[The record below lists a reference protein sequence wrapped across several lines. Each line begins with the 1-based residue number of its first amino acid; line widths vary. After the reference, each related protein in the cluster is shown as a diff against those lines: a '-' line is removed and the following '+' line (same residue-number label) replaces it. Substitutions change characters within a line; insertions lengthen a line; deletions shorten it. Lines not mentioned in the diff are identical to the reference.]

1 MEMQKGGGMEMQK
14 GGGMEM
20 QKDGGVELQQGNGME
35 MQQGAT
41 QTPYWTTR
49 VTVSVWLMAPA
60 VAVTL

>member
-1 MEMQKGGGMEMQK
+1 MEMQK